1 MQIYCSWIWLAFGL
15 RVVRVTHDVW
25 VRPLCTKRVLFDH
38 FFAGRRSPRSRIQKG
53 QKSEHSFLRR
63 SEGRATVVGHTFL
76 VTNIRQPLSGHYFWT
91 FEETVKPCRATR
103 LFQILF
109 RWKQLSLYPPIS
121 KDVKPLI
128 VALELLKA
136 VS

>member
-1 MQIYCSWIWLAFGL
+1 
-15 RVVRVTHDVW
+15 
-25 VRPLCTKRVLFDH
+25 VLFDH
-38 FFAGRRSPRSRIQKG
+38 FFAGTRARTRRIQKG
-53 QKSEHSFLRR
+53 QKSEHGFLRR
-63 SEGRATVVGHTFL
+63 SEGRAAVVGHTFL
-76 VTNIRQPLSGHYFWT
+76 VTKIRQPLSSRHFWT
-91 FEETVKPCRATR
+91 FAETVKPCRATR